1 MPLLTVILSTSTMIG
16 FGSQN
21 WQKLTFVE
29 WHKNGLKIIIYL
41 QYFLANLFL
50 CTNFI
55 FINQSIIMK
64 YSDLISE
71 LEVRWHNASSLA
83 IKYYF
88 SSPIKPSITYILSY
102 LCNMYNI
109 YLQHMPLIY
118 LGLWLRYLLIS
129 FFLLFREF
137 PVHAHCS
144 RIQSE
149 SQ

>member
-1 MPLLTVILSTSTMIG
+1 M
-16 FGSQN
+16 
-21 WQKLTFVE
+21 
-29 WHKNGLKIIIYL
+29 
-41 QYFLANLFL
+41 

-149 SQ
+149 SQWHKSGLVKCQSSFIPAKKFKASNNNDFAIWYQFAINCTDSTSTTEL